1 MQQDDHFD
9 SNETTLDAD
18 NDIKGPPKACL
29 FVASLTN
36 FTSKEE
42 LSQLFGVYGEILKIK
57 LLKDHVSRP
66 YAFIQFASVD
76 DATNAIENTK
86 NTILN
91 NRRLRVE
98 RARVNRTLF
107 VAKFSKQMQAA
118 QLKEAMSEYGEIES
132 VTIIQNHQ
140 TNRSKGCGFVKFAF
154 REDAASALA
163 ALKVNQSKWVVEW
176 ATSSND
182 PETLRVDKNNIFVG
196 GLNPQEIT
204 EEKLKERFQVYGEME
219 SVTLVNRAENNPD
232 SRDDGRTVTSPSPT
246 SASADPN
253 GTRPANAFA
262 FIRYKDEEFSA
273 AAIEAENGTDWLG
286 KRIRVQYCESKE
298 MKNKRRAKQMKY
310 PYQPNPYYP
319 GVPIMYLPDVAPEMQ
334 NNMYNSPYY
343 PMYYNGAPPPWM
355 YQMPSVMDV
364 PGMMPNMGPMYPPNV
379 DDETQV
385 SNAFSQMN
393 LGAGPSVVPNL
404 PWLP

>member
-66 YAFIQFASVD
+66 YAFVQFASVD
-76 DATNAIENTK
+76 DATTAIANTK
-86 NTILN
+86 NTMLN

-118 QLKEAMSEYGEIES
+118 KLKEVMSEFGEVES

-140 TNRSKGCGFVKFAF
+140 TNRSKGCGFVKYAF
-154 REDAASALA
+154 REDAAVALA
-163 ALKVNQSKWVVEW
+163 DFKTNQTKWVVEW

-182 PETLRVDKNNIFVG
+182 PENLRVDKNNIFVG

-204 EEKLKERFQVYGEME
+204 EDKLREHFEVYGELE
-219 SVTLVNRAENNPD
+219 SVTLVNRGENNLDTLQED
-232 SRDDGRTVTSPSPT
+232 S
-246 SASADPN
+246 
-253 GTRPANAFA
+253 
-262 FIRYKDEEFSA
+262 
-273 AAIEAENGTDWLG
+273 
-286 KRIRVQYCESKE
+286 
-298 MKNKRRAKQMKY
+298 
-310 PYQPNPYYP
+310 
-319 GVPIMYLPDVAPEMQ
+319 
-334 NNMYNSPYY
+334 
-343 PMYYNGAPPPWM
+343 
-355 YQMPSVMDV
+355 
-364 PGMMPNMGPMYPPNV
+364 
-379 DDETQV
+379 
-385 SNAFSQMN
+385 
-393 LGAGPSVVPNL
+393 
-404 PWLP
+404 